1 MLICWDFSYH
11 NENGDSVETRT
22 SRQLFSEVFH
32 PVQMNLRIDQNNSDY
47 VKDLFV
53 TERTQEFV
61 FSFGPTA
68 AGTAI
73 PASPPDRTGTAEE
86 FTSTIYSINPN
97 GFGFIRDEEKNN
109 IFFHYSRLTNCDF
122 SDLKFGMKVRY
133 TIEED
138 EERSKRDEMPRYRA
152 TKVTLVD

>member
-11 NENGDSVETRT
+11 NENGDIVETKT
-22 SRQLFSEVFH
+22 SRQLFSEVYY
-32 PVQMNLRIDQNNSDY
+32 PVQMNLRIDQNHNEY

-53 TERTQEFV
+53 AERIPDFV
-61 FSFGPTA
+61 YNFSPA
-68 AGTAI
+68 AGTANT
-73 PASPPDRTGTAEE
+73 AAPPNRPGAAEE
-86 FTSTIYSINPN
+86 FISSIYSINPN

-138 EERSKRDEMPRYRA
+138 EERTKRDEMPRFRA

>member
-1 MLICWDFSYH
+1 
-11 NENGDSVETRT
+11 
-22 SRQLFSEVFH
+22 
-32 PVQMNLRIDQNNSDY
+32 MNLRIDQNHNEY

-61 FSFGPTA
+61 FNFNPAA
-68 AGTAI
+68 AGTANT
-73 PASPPDRTGTAEE
+73 AHPPGRPEAAED

-97 GFGFIRDEEKNN
+97 GFGFIRDEGKNN

-138 EERSKRDEMPRYRA
+138 EERTKRDEMPRYRA